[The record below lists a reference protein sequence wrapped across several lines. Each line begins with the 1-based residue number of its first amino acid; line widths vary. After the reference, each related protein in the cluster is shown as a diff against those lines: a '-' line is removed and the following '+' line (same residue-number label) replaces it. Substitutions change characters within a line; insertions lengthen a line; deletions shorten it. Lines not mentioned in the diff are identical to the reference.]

1 MNSDTKMSLFV
12 PWVNTMIWE
21 SFFRKEVTL
30 ILWTFRKCVVSQIIH
45 SSPMKGIFSNPP
57 TLENT
62 SPLRYLPLRPLP
74 PSGISNAFCG
84 GILTYSGTTQCFI
97 TFWGLKGKL

>member
-1 MNSDTKMSLFV
+1 MR
-12 PWVNTMIWE
+12 
-21 SFFRKEVTL
+21 SFSNYPFLTHGRD
-30 ILWTFRKCVVSQIIH
+30 
-45 SSPMKGIFSNPP
+45 FSNPP

-97 TFWGLKGKL
+97 NFWGLKGKL